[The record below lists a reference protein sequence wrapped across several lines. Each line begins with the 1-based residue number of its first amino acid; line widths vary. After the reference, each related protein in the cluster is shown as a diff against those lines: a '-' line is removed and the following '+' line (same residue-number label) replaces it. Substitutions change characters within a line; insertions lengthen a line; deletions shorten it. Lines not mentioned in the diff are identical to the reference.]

1 MIESLRLYKIRCLN
15 NAINSL
21 NHAIT
26 NIAEIT
32 HDDNLALRYVNERIT
47 EARNSLNNFNLFDK
61 MGETK

>member
-21 NHAIT
+21 SHAIS
-26 NIAEIT
+26 NMAEIT
-32 HDDNLALRYVNERIT
+32 NDDNLASRYVNERIT

-61 MGETK
+61 MRELK